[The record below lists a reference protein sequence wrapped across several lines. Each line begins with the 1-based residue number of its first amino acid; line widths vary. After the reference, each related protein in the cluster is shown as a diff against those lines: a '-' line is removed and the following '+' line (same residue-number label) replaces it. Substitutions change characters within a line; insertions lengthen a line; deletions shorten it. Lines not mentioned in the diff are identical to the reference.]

1 LAWLPIAMGRPVPV
15 GERFVLVATDWLV
28 YYMMQPAGLMLVG
41 LAIAIPFVFWR
52 LILGNTFAGVGFTP
66 LVIAYTSALLG
77 VLVAS
82 FISSYSHF
90 SHRVAIGLLEEGPR
104 WSLLPGW
111 TIYRAALS
119 LILLLPLLAIVGVPL
134 SAVLLRKQRLT
145 YASIAAM
152 AVALWLVLALVGW
165 AMPPNRVSFFDW
177 LMGLLPGIVLVMVPF
192 FVGIRVSLRS
202 RPPTEY

>member
-1 LAWLPIAMGRPVPV
+1 VWLPIAVGRPVPV
-15 GERFVLVATDWLV
+15 GERFLLVATDWLV

-77 VLVAS
+77 VLVAN
-82 FISSYSHF
+82 FMSSYLDF
-90 SHRVAIGLLEEGPR
+90 SHRVAIGLLEEGQR
-104 WSLLPGW
+104 WSLVPGW
-111 TIYRAALS
+111 TIYRAVLS
-119 LILLLPLLAIVGVPL
+119 LIFLLPLLAIVGVPL

-165 AMPPNRVSFFDW
+165 AMPNKVSFFDW
-177 LMGLLPGIVLVMVPF
+177 LRELLPGIVLVVVPF

-202 RPPTEY
+202 PRPPEY